1 MNPEAASGVPMQ
13 FPRVAIVVS
22 QLGYG
27 GAERQTLGLLK
38 ELCGTPWAPKRIV
51 CLSENVA
58 PLGTAVAELGYPLT
72 VIPRSKGF
80 ELRRSILL
88 RRQLVRDGIGVVH
101 AVNWLAAAYSLL
113 AAPRDTL
120 VIASIRNS
128 RLPATAL
135 RRMILLRLLRRS
147 AAILVNSE
155 CARQFL
161 LAECGVSGDRLALVR
176 NGIDLARVGE
186 RGSAG
191 AFRRELGIPAGA
203 PIVAYVGRNA
213 RVKNIPRLLDVAG
226 RLLARRA
233 DVHVVVAGEGLNREI
248 VANTSLQAE
257 SRLHCLGARRD
268 IPSLLRDASLL
279 LLTSDSEGMPNVVLE
294 ALAASVPVVAT
305 RVGDLPDL
313 LQNGCGILEEP
324 DAERLA
330 AATLEV
336 LSNPCSY
343 RRALE
348 EQAIRIASAYS
359 PSAMA
364 AGTTAVWKQVAE
376 SA

>member
-1 MNPEAASGVPMQ
+1 MQ
-13 FPRVAIVVS
+13 FPRVAVVVS

-38 ELCGTPWAPKRIV
+38 ELRGTPWAPRRIV

-58 PLGTAVAELGYPLT
+58 PLGAAVAELGYPLT

-113 AAPRDTL
+113 AAPRDTF
-120 VIASIRNS
+120 VITSIRNS
-128 RLPATAL
+128 RLPATTL

-176 NGIDLARVGE
+176 NGIDMARMGE
-186 RGSAG
+186 QGSAG
-191 AFRRELGIPAGA
+191 ALRRELGIPADA

-233 DVHVVVAGEGLNREI
+233 DVHVVVAGEGLNHQI

-268 IPSLLRDASLL
+268 IPSLLHDASLL
-279 LLTSDSEGMPNVVLE
+279 LLTSDSEGTPNVVLE

-313 LQNGCGILEEP
+313 LQNGCGILADP

-330 AATLEV
+330 SATLEV
-336 LSNPCSY
+336 LSNPQPY
-343 RRALE
+343 RIALE

-376 SA
+376 RA